1 MEPERLHQLRA
12 TYDRVAGEYARRIAG
27 ELAHKPLDRRLLEQ
41 LARRLRGRGPIGDL
55 GCGPGHVAAY
65 LHGCGA
71 EVVGIDL
78 SPGMVAEARRLHPG
92 LSFATG
98 NLLALDVSDGAWAGA
113 AAFYSLIHVPR
124 GEVAVALGEVR
135 RVLQPGGLLLAAFHV
150 GQEVVHLD
158 EWWGHA
164 ADADFTFFLPDEM
177 RGYVA
182 AAGLVVEDLTEREPY
197 PNVEHPSRRGYL
209 LARKPE

>member
-1 MEPERLHQLRA
+1 MEPERLLQLRA

-78 SPGMVAEARRLHPG
+78 SPGMVAEARRLYPG

-113 AAFYSLIHVPR
+113 AAFYSLIHLPR
-124 GEVAVALGEVR
+124 DEVAMALGEVR
-135 RVLQPGGLLLAAFHV
+135 RVLQPGGLLLAAFHI

-177 RGYVA
+177 RGYVT